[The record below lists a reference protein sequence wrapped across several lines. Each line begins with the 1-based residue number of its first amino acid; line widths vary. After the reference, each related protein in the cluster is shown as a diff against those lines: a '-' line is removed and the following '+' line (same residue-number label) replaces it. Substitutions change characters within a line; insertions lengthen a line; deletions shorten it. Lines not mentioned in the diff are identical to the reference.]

1 MRLYDLAVR
10 LAAVE
15 VKLSTLTGTVPNT
28 DIIDDVAEFDQRLS
42 VVEVQVVQLIAQ
54 KTQEQIVAIVA
65 APADTVAVP
74 LEQVVALSP
83 SAADA
88 EAVIVVE
95 DVVQAQNEAAAIE
108 NPEVAAVV
116 AAAVAAVVAADP
128 EVVKDPE
135 AVTAFIIEAV
145 AEVPVPSAEIVRRR
159 AADAVAVIVAAA
171 TGEEVTPEV
180 KEELVVAVAAPADPV
195 LDFIEARL
203 AATEAK
209 VDSLLGK

>member
-15 VKLSTLTGTVPNT
+15 AKLATLTGTVANT
-28 DIIDDVAEFDQRLS
+28 DIIDDVAEFDHRLS
-42 VVEVQVVQLIAQ
+42 AVEVQVDQLIAL
-54 KTQEQIVAIVA
+54 KTQEQIAAIVA
-65 APADTVAVP
+65 APADTVAVA
-74 LEQVVALSP
+74 LEQVVVLSP
-83 SAADA
+83 SANDV

-95 DVVQAQNEAAAIE
+95 DVVQVQNEAAAIE

-135 AVTAFIIEAV
+135 AVTALIIEAV
-145 AEVPVPSAEIVRRR
+145 AEAPVPAAEAVD
-159 AADAVAVIVAAA
+159 AAAAAVAVIVAAA
-171 TGEEVTPEV
+171 TGEKVPSEV
-180 KEELVVAVAAPADPV
+180 KEELVVAITAPADPA
-195 LDFIEARL
+195 LDSIEARL
-203 AATEAK
+203 AVTEAK

>member
-15 VKLSTLTGTVPNT
+15 AKLSTLTGTVPNT

-42 VVEVQVVQLIAQ
+42 VVEVQVDQLIAQ

-65 APADTVAVP
+65 APADTVAVA
-74 LEQVVALSP
+74 LEQVVVLSP
-83 SAADA
+83 SANDV
-88 EAVIVVE
+88 EAVIIVE

-108 NPEVAAVV
+108 NPEVAAIV
-116 AAAVAAVVAADP
+116 AAAVAAVVTADP
-128 EVVKDPE
+128 EIVKDPE
-135 AVTAFIIEAV
+135 AVTALITEAV
-145 AEVPVPSAEIVRRR
+145 AEAPVPSVEAVQA

-171 TGEEVTPEV
+171 TGEEVAPEV
-180 KEELVVAVAAPADPV
+180 KEELAVAVAAPADPV
-195 LDFIEARL
+195 LDSLEARL

>member
-42 VVEVQVVQLIAQ
+42 VVEVQVDQLIAQ

-65 APADTVAVP
+65 APADTVAVA
-74 LEQVVALSP
+74 LEQVVVLSP
-83 SAADA
+83 SANDV
-88 EAVIVVE
+88 EAVIIVE

-108 NPEVAAVV
+108 NPEVAAIV
-116 AAAVAAVVAADP
+116 AAAVAAVVTADP
-128 EVVKDPE
+128 EIVKDPE

-145 AEVPVPSAEIVRRR
+145 AEAPVPTAEAVQ
-159 AADAVAVIVAAA
+159 AATDAVAVIVAAA

-180 KEELVVAVAAPADPV
+180 KEELVAAISAPADPV
-195 LDFIEARL
+195 LDFIEVRL

-209 VDSLLGK
+209 VDGLLGK

>member
-1 MRLYDLAVR
+1 MRLYDLALR

-15 VKLSTLTGTVPNT
+15 AKLATLTGTVANT

-42 VVEVQVVQLIAQ
+42 AVEVQVDQLIAQ

-65 APADTVAVP
+65 APADTVAVA
-74 LEQVVALSP
+74 LEQVVVLSP
-83 SAADA
+83 SANDV
-88 EAVIVVE
+88 EAVIIVE

-108 NPEVAAVV
+108 NPEVAAIV
-116 AAAVAAVVAADP
+116 AAAVAAVVTADP
-128 EVVKDPE
+128 EIVKDPE

-145 AEVPVPSAEIVRRR
+145 AEAPVPSAEIVRRR

-195 LDFIEARL
+195 LDSLEARL